1 MQAREA
7 HGRTATILSSRPSLP
22 FAMSGPDVV
31 ADPLPSALTTR
42 LDALQQLAVE
52 TQNRIE
58 LLRRQNAQIVRLLT
72 PAPMPAS
79 GANQSLVQA
88 PTAASVA
95 DADGPSGR
103 STFTG
108 EKACL
113 RIYLL
118 GTFEIR
124 ADGKTVTHWPSRK
137 SRMLLAYLA
146 MEKNRLL
153 PKDVLVELFW
163 PDSSLSRG
171 SNNLSIA
178 IHQIRTALKELLPG
192 GTHGVRVRQGL
203 YGLDQT
209 LVGWVDLH
217 EFQRSLSDARIALQ
231 RRDRGAARR
240 HLLAAVDLYRGEFLE
255 SDPYEEWTVEP
266 RRSNSA
272 ALGRALTWLAGD
284 AAESKDWER
293 VLDYAR
299 EIVRREPCD
308 EEGHR
313 WLMTVYWQLGKRA
326 HALLQYQMCSER
338 LVNDLGVQP
347 SEETQKLFLKIR
359 GGE

>member
-1 MQAREA
+1 MGEA
-7 HGRTATILSSRPSLP
+7 HRNPLRAATISRQEKLVPAMTHYSYWPAIPFPLSISATKAGP
-22 FAMSGPDVV
+22 SGP
-31 ADPLPSALTTR
+31 ALASRLSLLEELALETR
-42 LDALQQLAVE
+42 G
-52 TQNRIE
+52 E
-58 LLRRQNAQIVRLLT
+58 LEPLRRQVTEILIVLASRPT
-72 PAPMPAS
+72 PVAAAYESPAR
-79 GANQSLVQA
+79 SL
-88 PTAASVA
+88 
-95 DADGPSGR
+95 SGR
-103 STFTG
+103 G
-108 EKACL
+108 NGHL
-113 RIYLL
+113 RFYLF
-118 GTFEIR
+118 GTFELW
-124 ADGKTVTHWPSRK
+124 AGDKALTHWPSRK
-137 SRMLLAYLA
+137 SRMLLAYLT

-192 GTHGVRVRQGL
+192 GTHGVRVWQGL

-266 RRSNSA
+266 RRSNAA
-272 ALGRALTWLAGD
+272 ALGRALAWLAGD

-313 WLMTVYWQLGKRA
+313 WLMTAYWQLGKRA